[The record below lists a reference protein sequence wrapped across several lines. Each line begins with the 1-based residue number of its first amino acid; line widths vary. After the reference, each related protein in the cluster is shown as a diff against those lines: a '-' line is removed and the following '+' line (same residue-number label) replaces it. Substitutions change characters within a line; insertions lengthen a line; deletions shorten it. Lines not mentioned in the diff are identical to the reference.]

1 MTCPAFCQWRNSRI
15 CLIGKNVRAIF
26 ADIWNSPIISVYN
39 MTAMATSCKSV
50 ILDIARGFVS
60 NSFRTFLSSVSWWHG
75 PWAATG
81 ICLLAAI
88 RPGSPLLRR
97 VIGQ

>member
-26 ADIWNSPIISVYN
+26 ADILNSPIISVYKPIISVYN
-39 MTAMATSCKSV
+39 MTAMATSRKSV

-81 ICLLAAI
+81 IWLW
-88 RPGSPLLRR
+88 RK
-97 VIGQ
+97 